1 MEEAKQDAGGL
12 SPVHDS
18 QGSTGEGTGH
28 RAAPQHR
35 AQGTAQSSTG
45 EGTGHSTTAQGT
57 RQYWA
62 GHSTTAQGSTGATLE
77 HPHHCPDPETLLER
91 LQTKDLHTDGR
102 VAESSIWLHVK
113 CETLDF
119 KLLGDMVHR
128 DG

>member
-18 QGSTGEGTGH
+18 QGSTGEGT
-28 RAAPQHR
+28 APQHR
-35 AQGTAQSSTG
+35 
-45 EGTGHSTTAQGT
+45 
-57 RQYWA
+57 
-62 GHSTTAQGSTGATLE
+62 AQGSTGATLE
-77 HPHHCPDPETLLER
+77 HPHHCPDPETLLEQ